1 MEVINV
7 IKIMK
12 VTEDQME
19 VMEVIKVPEEVCN
32 YSPYSPEVLQAAR
45 YMSFT
50 LITLSCILGLVGN
63 AVVIAVTGFIMKR
76 KNSQIWFLNLA
87 VADFCFS
94 LLLGI
99 YAHYIFTENWQFGSY
114 LCKISNY
121 ASTCNMYASVF
132 IITALTIDRVL
143 SVAKPI
149 WHHKNFSVRVCCWI
163 CAAIWILTALVSL
176 PVLLLS
182 DAIQYGDK
190 MHCRIVIA
198 KPSYSTHNVH
208 KIDVND
214 SLEYMEGS
222 GSGSVAIKNVN
233 YIGAVSEKVNDS
245 LEYMEG
251 PGIVGIIG
259 PMPMQENQNIN
270 HPTRDKY
277 ISNGTNIFQI
287 IQNATITTSCTVNL
301 RELRDTA
308 FSTGCIVIPCLV
320 LGYFIPLAVILV
332 SNLIIAQQGGKSQS
346 VKSPRLYRII
356 IMIVLFFFLTWTPL
370 ITAQIILL
378 AALYSENLI
387 LIYRMYWVMPLVSSI
402 AFSNSC
408 INPIIYVLVGTQA
421 RKALSDFLSTKLSFL
436 GGTRSSG

>member
-1 MEVINV
+1 
-7 IKIMK
+7 
-12 VTEDQME
+12 ME
-19 VMEVIKVPEEVCN
+19 VMEVMEVPKELCN
-32 YSPYSPEVLQAAR
+32 YTPYSPEVLEAVC
-45 YMSFT
+45 YTSFM

-121 ASTCNMYASVF
+121 TSTCNMYVSVF

-149 WHHKNFSVRVCCWI
+149 WHHKNFSVRFCCWI

-182 DAIQYGDK
+182 DEIQYGDK

-198 KPSYSTHNVH
+198 KPSYAHNIH
-208 KIDVND
+208 KRDLND
-214 SLEYMEGS
+214 SLEYYHVSKEYSYNFS
-222 GSGSVAIKNVN
+222 GVVN
-233 YIGAVSEKVNDS
+233 SSETKHA
-245 LEYMEG
+245 M
-251 PGIVGIIG
+251 PGIIISF
-259 PMPMQENQNIN
+259 PMTKLNPIY
-270 HPTRDKY
+270 T
-277 ISNGTNIFQI
+277 FQKI
-287 IQNATITTSCTVNL
+287 KNATITIYCTVNL

-308 FSTGCIVIPCLV
+308 FSTGCIVIPCIV

-378 AALYSENLI
+378 AALYSENVI
-387 LIYRMYWVMPLVSSI
+387 LMYKMYWVMPLVSSI

-421 RKALSDFLSTKLSFL
+421 RKALSDFMSTRLSFL
-436 GGTRSSG
+436 SGTQRSG

>member
-1 MEVINV
+1 
-7 IKIMK
+7 
-12 VTEDQME
+12 
-19 VMEVIKVPEEVCN
+19 MEVIKVPEEVCN

-222 GSGSVAIKNVN
+222 GSVAIKN
-233 YIGAVSEKVNDS
+233 
-245 LEYMEG
+245 
-251 PGIVGIIG
+251 
-259 PMPMQENQNIN
+259 
-270 HPTRDKY
+270 
-277 ISNGTNIFQI
+277 
-287 IQNATITTSCTVNL
+287 NATITTSCTVNL

>member
-1 MEVINV
+1 
-7 IKIMK
+7 
-12 VTEDQME
+12 ME
-19 VMEVIKVPEEVCN
+19 VMEVPEEVCN
-32 YSPYSPEVLQAAR
+32 YSPYSPEVLEAVR
-45 YMSFT
+45 YTSFV

-87 VADFCFS
+87 VADFSFS

-121 ASTCNMYASVF
+121 ASTCNMYVSVF

-149 WHHKNFSVRVCCWI
+149 WHHKNFSVRFCCWI

-182 DAIQYGDK
+182 DEIQYGDK

-198 KPSYSTHNVH
+198 KPSYAAHNIH
-208 KIDVND
+208 KRDVNY
-214 SLEYMEGS
+214 SLEYYHVSKEHSYNNS
-222 GSGSVAIKNVN
+222 GVVHSSETNHTMPVLSIVIPMTKIYSINTSSATYTFENIKN
-233 YIGAVSEKVNDS
+233 
-245 LEYMEG
+245 
-251 PGIVGIIG
+251 
-259 PMPMQENQNIN
+259 
-270 HPTRDKY
+270 
-277 ISNGTNIFQI
+277 
-287 IQNATITTSCTVNL
+287 ATTTSCTVDL

-421 RKALSDFLSTKLSFL
+421 RKALSDFMSTRLSFL
-436 GGTRSSG
+436 SGTQSSG

>member
-1 MEVINV
+1 
-7 IKIMK
+7 
-12 VTEDQME
+12 
-19 VMEVIKVPEEVCN
+19 MEVIKVPEEVCN
-32 YSPYSPEVLQAAR
+32 YSTYSFEVIEATR
-45 YMSFT
+45 YTSFV
-50 LITLSCILGLVGN
+50 LITLSCILGLVDN

-87 VADFCFS
+87 VADFSFS
-94 LLLGI
+94 LLLGL

-114 LCKISNY
+114 FCKIFNY

-149 WHHKNFSVRVCCWI
+149 WHHKNFSVRFCCWI

-198 KPSYSTHNVH
+198 KPSYAAHNVH
-208 KIDVND
+208 KRDVND

-222 GSGSVAIKNVN
+222 GSVAINNVD
-233 YIGAVSEKVNDS
+233 YIGAVSEN
-245 LEYMEG
+245 
-251 PGIVGIIG
+251 
-259 PMPMQENQNIN
+259 N
-270 HPTRDKY
+270 HTGFKPTLITLMKDPITTGEISYLFAQVQY
-277 ISNGTNIFQI
+277 IQVYAE
-287 IQNATITTSCTVNL
+287 ATETTSCTINL

-308 FSTGCIVIPCLV
+308 FSTGCIVIPCIV
-320 LGYFIPLAVILV
+320 LGYCIPLAVILV

-346 VKSPRLYRII
+346 VKCRRLYRII

-421 RKALSDFLSTKLSFL
+421 RKAFSDVMSTRLSFL
-436 GGTRSSG
+436 GGSQSSG